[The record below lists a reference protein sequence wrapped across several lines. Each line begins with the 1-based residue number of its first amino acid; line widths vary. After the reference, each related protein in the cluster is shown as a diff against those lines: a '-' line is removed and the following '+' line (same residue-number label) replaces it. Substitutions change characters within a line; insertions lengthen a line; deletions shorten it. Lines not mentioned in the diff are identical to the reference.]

1 MDSYEKQRAENF
13 MTWFHLKCLQNCS
26 RLLWVCE
33 LLKWTEIIDNLKKV
47 CFIEHEGHR
56 STHQICL

>member
-13 MTWFHLKCLQNCS
+13 MVWCHLKCSQNCS

-33 LLKWTEIIDNLKKV
+33 LLKWTEIIDNLKKI
-47 CFIEHEGHR
+47 CFREYEGDR

>member
-13 MTWFHLKCLQNCS
+13 M
-26 RLLWVCE
+26 VCE
-33 LLKWTEIIDNLKKV
+33 LLKWTEIIDNLKKI
-47 CFIEHEGHR
+47 CFREYEGDR

>member
-13 MTWFHLKCLQNCS
+13 MVWCHLKCSQNCS

-33 LLKWTEIIDNLKKV
+33 LLKWTEIIDNLKKIR
-47 CFIEHEGHR
+47 FREYEGDR
-56 STHQICL
+56 